1 MLLGEFQSGTDGRW
15 LAKMTIEAIIQ
26 ALRQKAAYDVE
37 HYLWVAYLSRDEK
50 NDEISKHICSRAAD
64 VIEDLMKKE

>member
-1 MLLGEFQSGTDGRW
+1 MT
-15 LAKMTIEAIIQ
+15 MTIEAIIQ

-64 VIEDLMKKE
+64 VIEGFMKRE

>member
-50 NDEISKHICSRAAD
+50 NDEIRKHICSIAAD
-64 VIEDLMKKE
+64 VIEGFMKKE

>member
-1 MLLGEFQSGTDGRW
+1 MT
-15 LAKMTIEAIIQ
+15 MTIEAIIQ

-50 NDEISKHICSRAAD
+50 NDEISKHICSLAAD
-64 VIEDLMKKE
+64 VIEGFMKKE